1 MCCCYWPTAEGHA
14 ETYGQI
20 SVKLLTEERYGYCD
34 LRKFEID
41 EEKVAGVEGVKTA
54 FTVTQFHFLE
64 WPEHETPP
72 ITSSLIELMG
82 NVNKVQMGAGIKP
95 IIVMCK

>member
-1 MCCCYWPTAEGHA
+1 MCCCYWPTTKQ
-14 ETYGQI
+14 TYGQI
-20 SVKLLTEERYGYCD
+20 TVKFLTEERYGYCD
-34 LRKFEID
+34 LRKFETN
-41 EEKVAGVEGVKTA
+41 EEKARVEGVKTA

-64 WPEHETPP
+64 WPEHETLP

-82 NVNKVQMGAGIKP
+82 NVNKIQMGAASKP

>member
-1 MCCCYWPTAEGHA
+1 MCCCYWPTTEGHTQ
-14 ETYGQI
+14 TYGQI
-20 SVKLLTEERYGYCD
+20 TVKFLTEERYGYCY

-41 EEKVAGVEGVKTA
+41 EEKTGVEGVKTA

-64 WPEHETPP
+64 WSEHETPP

-82 NVNKVQMGAGIKP
+82 NVNKIQMGAASKP
-95 IIVMCK
+95 MIVMCK

>member
-1 MCCCYWPTAEGHA
+1 MVT
-14 ETYGQI
+14 
-20 SVKLLTEERYGYCD
+20 LLTEERYGYCD
-34 LRKFEID
+34 LRKFEINED
-41 EEKVAGVEGVKTA
+41 KTSHPGVEGVKTD

-82 NVNKVQMGAGIKP
+82 NVNKVQMGAGNKP
-95 IIVMCK
+95 MIVMCK